1 LQLIVDGRQPSFSC
15 YGLFVFRQLDDSKSR
30 AVLACQFGENLIVR
44 NVTVALAAA
53 ALPLFA
59 VGGAAQ
65 AQDKPLAIEL
75 NKTSDAGAG
84 CRLTFVA
91 TNGAGVALDKASYE
105 IAVFDA
111 RKQVAKLLIFEFGR
125 LPIGK
130 TRVVEFEFADLGC
143 KDISRVLVNTST
155 ECVSGGQDTQ
165 ICLDNL
171 QTSSLSE
178 IAFDQ

>member
-1 LQLIVDGRQPSFSC
+1 M
-15 YGLFVFRQLDDSKSR
+15 
-30 AVLACQFGENLIVR
+30 R
-44 NVTVALAAA
+44 NVTVALAAT
-53 ALPLFA
+53 ALPLLAF
-59 VGGAAQ
+59 GGGVQ

-75 NKTSDAGAG
+75 NKTSDAGPG

-91 TNGAGVALDKASYE
+91 TNGTGVALDKASYE
-105 IAVFDA
+105 FAVFDA

-143 KDISRVLVNTST
+143 KDISRVLVNTSP

-171 QTSSLSE
+171 RTGSLSE
-178 IAFDQ
+178 IQFDQ

>member
-1 LQLIVDGRQPSFSC
+1 M
-15 YGLFVFRQLDDSKSR
+15 
-30 AVLACQFGENLIVR
+30 R
-44 NVTVALAAA
+44 NVTVALAAT
-53 ALPLFA
+53 ALPLLAF
-59 VGGAAQ
+59 GGGVQ

-75 NKTSDAGAG
+75 NKTSDAGPV

-91 TNGAGVALDKASYE
+91 TNGTGVALDKASYE

-143 KDISRVLVNTST
+143 KDISRVLVNTSP

-171 QTSSLSE
+171 RTGSLSE
-178 IAFDQ
+178 IQFDQ

>member
-1 LQLIVDGRQPSFSC
+1 M
-15 YGLFVFRQLDDSKSR
+15 
-30 AVLACQFGENLIVR
+30 R
-44 NVTVALAAA
+44 NVTVALAAT
-53 ALPLFA
+53 ALPLLAF
-59 VGGAAQ
+59 GGGVQ

-75 NKTSDAGAG
+75 NKTSDAGPG

-91 TNGAGVALDKASYE
+91 TNGTGVALDKASYE

-125 LPIGK
+125 LPSGK

-143 KDISRVLVNTST
+143 KDISRVLVNTSP

-171 QTSSLSE
+171 RTGSLSE
-178 IAFDQ
+178 IQFDQ

>member
-1 LQLIVDGRQPSFSC
+1 M
-15 YGLFVFRQLDDSKSR
+15 
-30 AVLACQFGENLIVR
+30 R
-44 NVTVALAAA
+44 NVTVALAAT
-53 ALPLFA
+53 ALPLLAF
-59 VGGAAQ
+59 GGGVQ

-75 NKTSDAGAG
+75 TKTSDAGPG

-91 TNGAGVALDKASYE
+91 TNGTGVALDKASYE

-143 KDISRVLVNTST
+143 KDISRVLVNTSP

-171 QTSSLSE
+171 RTGSLSE
-178 IAFDQ
+178 IQFDQ